1 MLASPSSSLATP
13 VANAVN
19 ARLLAAVAGAP
30 AMMQQTHLSALRCPF
45 AGSWSSKPAS
55 PHSGAALAAG
65 QAGVR
70 KPRPCVV
77 LAAAGDGARSVGASA
92 AAASAA
98 TATATATATTAKDE
112 AEVSQAILRANEEV
126 AMLSEELEGM
136 SPLAIMDRV
145 LELYGVDAA
154 IAFSGAEDVLLVEL
168 AASTG
173 RPFRVFCLDTG
184 RLNPETYRFLHQ
196 VEQHYGLRMEVLF
209 PDAAAVEQLVGAK
222 GLFSFYTD
230 GHFECCSVR
239 KVQPLKRKLRTLR
252 AWITG
257 QRRDQSVGTRANV
270 PLVQVDPGNEGAGGA
285 VGTLV
290 KVNPLA
296 LVAGSDVW
304 HMLEALEVPTNP
316 LHAQGFTSIGC
327 EPCTR
332 PVLPHQHEREG
343 RWWWEEAASKEC
355 GLHQP
360 SSGAAAA
367 AAGSKA
373 APAGASAAAAL
384 SALAL
389 APSVGPGAL
398 ATRGHTGVGIR
409 AAAEAEL
416 AAAEVARR
424 EEEERERQRRRE
436 EEAEDIYVDESV
448 VELTARDVELLLTPA
463 AAATPE
469 EQQRV
474 GHLSASSWLLVVYA
488 PWCPFCQALEPS
500 LLHTAGV
507 LGGEKGVNTRVAKF
521 RGDRDMRQFARD
533 RLNTS
538 SFPTILSVRPRHSGQ
553 QGQQQQAAL
562 VVKMRGERR
571 DSDSLLN
578 FVRQLS

>member
-1 MLASPSSSLATP
+1 M
-13 VANAVN
+13 
-19 ARLLAAVAGAP
+19 
-30 AMMQQTHLSALRCPF
+30 
-45 AGSWSSKPAS
+45 
-55 PHSGAALAAG
+55 
-65 QAGVR
+65 GVR
-70 KPRPCVV
+70 KSRSCVV
-77 LAAAGDGARSVGASA
+77 LAAACDGARSVGASA
-92 AAASAA
+92 AAA
-98 TATATATATTAKDE
+98 TATTATTNE
-112 AEVSQAILRANEEV
+112 EEVAQAILRANEEV

-196 VEQHYGLRMEVLF
+196 VEQHYGVRMEVLF

-270 PLVQVDPGNEGAGGA
+270 PLVQVDPGSEGVGGA

-296 LVAGSDVW
+296 LVSGTDVW

-343 RWWWEEAASKEC
+343 RWWWEEAGSKEC

-360 SSGAAAA
+360 SSGSASAKGAAA
-367 AAGSKA
+367 
-373 APAGASAAAAL
+373 PTGASAAAAL

-389 APSVGPGAL
+389 APSVGPGGL
-398 ATRGHTGVGIR
+398 ATRGHTGVGTR

-436 EEAEDIYVDESV
+436 EEAEDIYVDGG
-448 VELTARDVELLLTPA
+448 VEELSARDVELLLSP

-469 EQQRV
+469 EQQRA
-474 GHLSASSWLLVVYA
+474 GELAAWSWLVVVYA
-488 PWCPFCQALEPS
+488 PWCPFCQALEPA

-507 LGGEKGVNTRVAKF
+507 LRGEEGSRTHVAKF
-521 RGDRDMRQFARD
+521 RVGGVGDRDMRQFARETLD
-533 RLNTS
+533 AG
-538 SFPTILSVRPRHSGQ
+538 SFPTILSVRPR
-553 QGQQQQAAL
+553 QGLQAAM
-562 VVKMRGERR
+562 VVKMRGDRR

>member
-1 MLASPSSSLATP
+1 MALPSSSLATP
-13 VANAVN
+13 VANVVS
-19 ARLLAAVAGAP
+19 ARLVSAIAGAP
-30 AMMQQTHLSALRCPF
+30 AAPQQSLLSALRSSF
-45 AGSWSSKPAS
+45 VGSSKPS
-55 PHSGAALAAG
+55 NPDGAAVAAQMG
-65 QAGVR
+65 
-70 KPRPCVV
+70 
-77 LAAAGDGARSVGASA
+77 
-92 AAASAA
+92 
-98 TATATATATTAKDE
+98 
-112 AEVSQAILRANEEV
+112 
-126 AMLSEELEGM
+126 
-136 SPLAIMDRV
+136 V

-196 VEQHYGLRMEVLF
+196 VEQHYGVRMEVLF

-270 PLVQVDPGNEGAGGA
+270 PLVQVDPGSEGAGGA

-296 LVAGSDVW
+296 LVSGSDVW

-343 RWWWEEAASKEC
+343 RWWWEEAGSKEC

-360 SSGAAAA
+360 SSGSAAKGAAA
-367 AAGSKA
+367 
-373 APAGASAAAAL
+373 PTGASAAAAL

-389 APSVGPGAL
+389 APAVGPGGL
-398 ATRGHTGVGIR
+398 ATRGHTGVGTR

-436 EEAEDIYVDESV
+436 EEAEDIYVDGG
-448 VELTARDVELLLTPA
+448 VEELCARDVELLLSPA

-469 EQQRV
+469 EQRRA
-474 GHLSASSWLLVVYA
+474 GELAAWSWLVVVYA
-488 PWCPFCQALEPS
+488 PWCPFCQALEPA

-507 LGGEKGVNTRVAKF
+507 LRGEEGARTRVAKF
-521 RGDRDMRQFARD
+521 RGDRDMRQFARE
-533 RLNTS
+533 RLGAG
-538 SFPTILSVRPRHSGQ
+538 SFPTILSVRPR
-553 QGQQQQAAL
+553 QGQQAAL